1 MPLNLNDTSPLS
13 PGKAP
18 LPIRQVERREWWLW
32 GFAVTVTLALTAG
45 IVFLSY
51 FGEHAET
58 TAPYWTDPREWVRG
72 LAAFVLLFDLYTMY
86 QHLQLQRV
94 RRQLAHRD
102 QLFQLITENA
112 ADMIAVVDSE
122 GRRLYNSPAY
132 ERVLGYTAAELSA
145 SSSIDQIHPSDRERV
160 LQAAAKARTTG
171 EGQRLDYRMR
181 HKDGTWRIL
190 ESSASPIQNVH
201 GEIDR
206 LVIVN
211 RDITERKRAEEKLA
225 HSSFHDG
232 LTDLPNR
239 ALFVDRLQH

>member
-1 MPLNLNDTSPLS
+1 MPFNFQDAS
-13 PGKAP
+13 PGSERKTP
-18 LPIRQVERREWWLW
+18 LQTRQIEGREWWLW

-45 IVFLSY
+45 IIFLTF
-51 FGEHAET
+51 FGDN
-58 TAPYWTDPREWVRG
+58 TASNSSSWTDLKDWVRG
-72 LAAFVLLFDLYTMY
+72 LAAFVLLFDMYTMY

-94 RRQLAHRD
+94 RRQLADRD
-102 QLFQLITENA
+102 ELFQLISENA
-112 ADMIAVVDSE
+112 ADMIAVRLTP

-132 ERVLGYTAAELSA
+132 ERVLGYTTAELSD

-160 LQAAAKARTTG
+160 LQAAAKARATG

-190 ESSASPIQNVH
+190 ESSASPIQNTH

-211 RDITERKRAEEKLA
+211 RDITERKGQKKSWR
-225 HSSFHDG
+225 
-232 LTDLPNR
+232 T
-239 ALFVDRLQH
+239 ALSTMA

>member
-51 FGEHAET
+51 FGDHAET
-58 TAPYWTDPREWVRG
+58 TAPYWTDLREWVRG

-94 RRQLAHRD
+94 RRQLAERD

-132 ERVLGYTAAELSA
+132 ATVLGYTPDELG
-145 SSSIDQIHPSDRERV
+145 SSVSTDQIHPADCPRV
-160 LQAAAKARTTG
+160 IEAAAKARATRR
-171 EGQRLDYRMR
+171 GQKLEYRMR
-181 HKDGTWRIL
+181 HKDGSWRIL
-190 ESSASPIQNVH
+190 ESTASPIEEAAGQC
-201 GEIDR
+201 R

-211 RDITERKRAEEKLA
+211 RDITERKRAEEMLE
-225 HSSFHDG
+225 HSALFDG

-239 ALFVDRLQH
+239 ALFSDR